1 MKKKVLL
8 VESVRSILERQIG
21 LLERDIFQVLTATS
35 GREAL
40 EVHKNEKADII
51 IMDLHMPGMG
61 GDEVCKTIRKDPELK
76 NVSVVLVTLLNSQD
90 EIRRC
95 NEAGANDFVKKPID
109 KHELAEK
116 IAKLLGIP
124 VRQSIRILVKV
135 KIGGRLGDEFFLAN
149 TVDVSTSGL
158 LFECDRGLTVGE
170 GIEVSFFI
178 PGASEFNRVVARA
191 EVMRMAPSNTKMM
204 RYGVKFNDFKE
215 GNPVSIGD
223 FIARKTRR

>member
-1 MKKKVLL
+1 MKKKVLI
-8 VESVRSILERQIG
+8 VESVRSILERQVG
-21 LLERDIFQVLTATS
+21 LLERDIFQILTATS

-51 IMDLHMPGMG
+51 IMDLHMPGLG
-61 GDEVCKTIRKDPELK
+61 GDEVCRTIRKDPELR
-76 NVSVVLVTLLNSQD
+76 NVSIILVTLLNDAD

-95 NEAGANDFVKKPID
+95 SEAGANDFVKKPID

-149 TVDVSTSGL
+149 TVDVSTTGL
-158 LFECDRGLTVGE
+158 LFECNRVLSVGE

-178 PGASEFNRVVARA
+178 PGASEFNRVAARA
-191 EVMRMAPSNTKMM
+191 EIMRIAPSRTDMM
-204 RYGVKFNDFKE
+204 RYGVKFTDFKE
-215 GNPVSIGD
+215 GSPDSIEG